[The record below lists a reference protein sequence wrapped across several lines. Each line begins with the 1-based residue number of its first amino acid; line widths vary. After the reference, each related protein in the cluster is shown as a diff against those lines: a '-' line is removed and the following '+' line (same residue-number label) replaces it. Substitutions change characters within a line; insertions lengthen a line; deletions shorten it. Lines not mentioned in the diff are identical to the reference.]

1 MTPAELR
8 TAIDRLPRLALTHRP
23 TPFEPL
29 PRLSASLD
37 GPQVWVKRDDCTGL
51 AFGGNKT
58 RHNEFIFGEAIACGV
73 DVVVWGAG
81 VQSNNCRQTAAA
93 CAKAGLECQL
103 VLSTHG
109 MTSEPV
115 VQGNLL
121 LDKLVGA
128 HIRFVEDQI
137 GPALDARM
145 DAIADGYRRE
155 GRNVFCW
162 TDPCVK
168 PLAAV
173 GYGECLVEIVEQSAA
188 ASVTIDALYVSSA
201 GSTGAGL
208 VLAGKAL
215 GVPFPIINV
224 CPIEWPWDTRAYIA
238 EIANGAAERLGIA
251 TRVTADDVRLT
262 HDHIAPGYGK
272 VSPGSLDAI
281 LRFGRT
287 EGLLLDP
294 IYSGKAAAALIGD
307 VQSVASRPEQNLVLI
322 HTGGTPALFAY
333 AAELAAQ

>member
-1 MTPAELR
+1 M
-8 TAIDRLPRLALTHRP
+8 
-23 TPFEPL
+23 
-29 PRLSASLD
+29 
-37 GPQVWVKRDDCTGL
+37 
-51 AFGGNKT
+51 
-58 RHNEFIFGEAIACGV
+58 
-73 DVVVWGAG
+73 
-81 VQSNNCRQTAAA
+81 
-93 CAKAGLECQL
+93 
-103 VLSTHG
+103 HG
-109 MTSEPV
+109 MTGEPV

-128 HIRFVEDQI
+128 HVRFVEDQI

-173 GYGECLVEIVEQSAA
+173 GYVECLVEIVEQANKSRVA
-188 ASVTIDALYVSSA
+188 IDALYVSSA

-215 GVPFPIINV
+215 GVGFPIINV
-224 CPIEWPWDTRAYIA
+224 CPIDWPWDTREYIS
-238 EIANGAAERLGIA
+238 EIANGAAQRFQIA
-251 TRVTADDVRLT
+251 TRVSADEIHLT
-262 HDHIAPGYGK
+262 HDYIAPGYGK

-281 LRFGRT
+281 RRFGRT

-294 IYSGKAAAALIGD
+294 IYSGKAAAAMIAD
-307 VQSVASRPEQNLVLI
+307 VQSGTYRRNQSIVLA

-333 AAELAAQ
+333 AGELS

>member
-1 MTPAELR
+1 M
-8 TAIDRLPRLALTHRP
+8 
-23 TPFEPL
+23 
-29 PRLSASLD
+29 
-37 GPQVWVKRDDCTGL
+37 KRDDCTGL

-58 RHNEFIFGEAIACGV
+58 RHNEFIFGEAVARRV
-73 DVVVWGAG
+73 DTIVWGAG

-109 MTSEPV
+109 MAGEPV

-128 HIRFVEDQI
+128 HVRFVEDQI
-137 GPALDARM
+137 GLALDARM
-145 DAIADGYRRE
+145 DAIAESYRRE
-155 GRNVFCW
+155 GPNVFCW
-162 TDPCVK
+162 TDPSVK

-173 GYGECLVEIVEQSAA
+173 GYAECLVEIVEQCAA
-188 ASVTIDALYVSSA
+188 ADIAIDALYVSSA
-201 GSTGAGL
+201 GSTGAGI
-208 VLAGKAL
+208 VLAGKAVNL
-215 GVPFPIINV
+215 SFPIINV
-224 CPIEWPWDTRAYIA
+224 CPIDWPWDTREYIA
-238 EIANGAAERLGIA
+238 EIANGAAERLRIA

-281 LRFGRT
+281 HRFGRT

-294 IYSGKAAAALIGD
+294 IYSGKAAAALLVDI
-307 VQSVASRPEQNLVLI
+307 QNGTFRSGQNVVLI

-333 AAELAAQ
+333 AAELADAD